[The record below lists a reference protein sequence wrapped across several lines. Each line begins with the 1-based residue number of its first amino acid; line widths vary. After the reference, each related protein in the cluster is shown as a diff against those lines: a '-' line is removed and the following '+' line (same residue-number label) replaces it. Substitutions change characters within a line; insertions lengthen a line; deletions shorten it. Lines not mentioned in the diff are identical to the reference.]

1 MKKQKLA
8 VAAKITKI
16 SMKKKKIKQQINK
29 PPEKQVH
36 HYVKSLF

>member
-16 SMKKKKIKQQINK
+16 SMKKKIKQQINK